1 MDQMTMKT
9 PISMLFLVSICLLAP
24 MSLSSCSTSAVL
36 GSRTR
41 HVGTIHAI
49 KECRADANRAY
60 VLFQMEKDGPWKTS
74 VVELVTR
81 NTAVGSKAPA
91 SAKVL
96 PILELPEETS
106 AIPRGQ
112 SLPCLGI
119 WRVHP
124 DKPGSPFVPRV
135 RWVGPGRDFCVNL
148 PSKVADPGR
157 IVSRLPMAIAQDAL
171 FVGGVVPLST
181 GLSIGANTFG
191 AAMYVGPGRPEP
203 LPLAPSI
210 GDWAAGELSPGLP
223 AKP

>member
-9 PISMLFLVSICLLAP
+9 PISRSLRLSICSLAVMLLQ
-24 MSLSSCSTSAVL
+24 SCSTSSLVS
-36 GSRTR
+36 SRTR

-74 VVELVTR
+74 VVELDTR
-81 NTAVGSKAPA
+81 NTAVGRKAPA
-91 SAKVL
+91 SAQVL
-96 PILELPEETS
+96 PILELTEETS
-106 AIPRGQ
+106 AIPKGQ

-135 RWVGPGRDFCVNL
+135 RWIGRQRDFCVNL
-148 PSKVADPGR
+148 PSKAADPGR

-171 FVGGVVPLST
+171 FVGGVVPFSVGLST
-181 GLSIGANTFG
+181 VANTFG
-191 AAMYVGPGRPEP
+191 AMCAEPDRPEP
-203 LPLAPSI
+203 LPLASSI
-210 GDWAAGELSPGLP
+210 GDWAAGELP
-223 AKP
+223 ARVP